1 MSYLVLARKWR
12 PQTFDDVVGQEFITL
27 TLKNAILSGKLAH
40 ALIFSGPRGV
50 GKTSTAR
57 IVAKALNCINKN
69 EEELMCSGKLCSFCS
84 EISEGTSIDVQEID
98 AASHTG
104 VNDVREIID
113 NVKYLP
119 SSAKMKI
126 YIIDEAHMLSQAAF
140 NALLKTLEEPPG
152 HVLFI
157 LATTESHKIPATIQS
172 RCQKYD
178 FKKLTVSEISD
189 KLRQISAD
197 ESIEIDS
204 ETISTIA
211 KEADGSIRDSL
222 SILDQVI
229 ATCGNKI
236 EYART
241 IEILGL
247 LDKTHIYDLL
257 KFILGKDPKSAV
269 EILHNVIKHGVIH
282 NKVADEIV
290 NIIRNAVM
298 VKICGKES
306 SLDLSDDEV
315 KELEILTLE
324 NSVEDL
330 EMLFSLAIEN
340 AENVHKSS
348 FQELSL
354 ESMVIKLATT
364 RNSIPINEILGKVT
378 SLAKK
383 ISSEPEVVEETIQPI
398 ENNRPENKKSVPNKK
413 KTNIVL
419 EEPPLIV
426 EEELVP
432 DPEIS
437 TEPEKIKEIPHVN
450 RNETFPEF
458 VRKQNAILG
467 VHLDKAI
474 SISEE
479 ESDIK
484 ILFNENNINFEYLH
498 RKNSIVSLKS
508 HANEYY
514 AKEMNIRIDF
524 KEQEKKISK
533 DNPGKPSIKDDN
545 AVKDALSIFD
555 GTILKTK
562 AVKKE

>member
-12 PQTFDDVVGQEFITL
+12 PKTFDDVVGQEFITL
-27 TLKNAILSGKLAH
+27 TLKNAILSNKLAH

-57 IVAKALNCINKN
+57 ILAKALNCINKN
-69 EEELMCSGKLCSFCS
+69 GDTLMCTDDPCTFCT
-84 EISEGTSIDVQEID
+84 EISEGSSIDVQEID

-104 VNDVREIID
+104 VNDVREIIE

-119 SSAKMKI
+119 SSAKMKV

-172 RCQKYD
+172 RCQRYD
-178 FKKLTVSEISD
+178 FKKLTVTEISD
-189 KLRQISAD
+189 KLRQISKD
-197 ESIEIDS
+197 ESIEIDR
-204 ETISTIA
+204 ETLLTLA

-236 EYART
+236 EYKRT
-241 IEILGL
+241 LKVLGL
-247 LDKTHIYDLL
+247 LDKTHLNSLL
-257 KFILGKDPKSAV
+257 KNILDKDPKSAV
-269 EILHNVIKHGVIH
+269 EILHNIINHGVIH
-282 NKVADEIV
+282 KKIADEIV

-298 VKICGKES
+298 VKICGS
-306 SLDLSDDEV
+306 DSNLDLTDDEV
-315 KELEILTLE
+315 KELEEFTGN
-324 NSVEDL
+324 NSIEDL

-364 RNSIPINEILGKVT
+364 RNSVPINEIMSKVT
-378 SLAKK
+378 ALAKK
-383 ISSEPEVVEETIQPI
+383 ISSGPDMAKEINAPAEKVVE
-398 ENNRPENKKSVPNKK
+398 KK
-413 KTNIVL
+413 KERTKPATEIKKIV
-419 EEPPLIV
+419 EEPPPIV
-426 EEELVP
+426 EDETVP
-432 DPEIS
+432 EPETSPQPEIE
-437 TEPEKIKEIPHVN
+437 EPPRIV
-450 RNETFPEF
+450 RSETFTEF
-458 VRKQNAILG
+458 VRQHNAILG
-467 VHLDKAI
+467 LHLDKAI
-474 SISEE
+474 SISDEA
-479 ESDIK
+479 SDLR
-484 ILFNENNINFEYLH
+484 ILFKENSINYEYLQ
-498 RKNSIVSLKS
+498 RKNSVVSLRS

-514 AKEMNIRIDF
+514 GKELNIRIDF
-524 KEQEKKISK
+524 NNQEEKINK
-533 DNPGKPSIKDDN
+533 DNPGKPSIKDGP
-545 AVKDALSIFD
+545 AVKDALNIFD

-562 AVKKE
+562 SVKKE

>member
-12 PQTFDDVVGQEFITL
+12 PKTFDDIVGQEFITL
-27 TLKNAILSGKLAH
+27 TLKNAILSNKLAH

-69 EEELMCSGKLCSFCS
+69 EDKLMCGGDLCSFCS

-104 VNDVREIID
+104 VNDVREIIE

-119 SSAKMKI
+119 SSANMKV

-178 FKKLTVSEISD
+178 FKKLTVSEISG
-189 KLRQISAD
+189 KLGQIAAD

-204 ETISTIA
+204 ETLSIIA

-229 ATCGNKI
+229 ATSGNKI
-236 EYART
+236 EYERT

-247 LDKTHIYDLL
+247 LDKTHLYDLL
-257 KFILGKDPKSAV
+257 KNILGKDPKSAV
-269 EILHNVIKHGVIH
+269 EILHNIIKHGVIH
-282 NKVADEIV
+282 KKIADEIV
-290 NIIRNAVM
+290 NNIRNAVM
-298 VKICGKES
+298 IKICGNES
-306 SLDLSDDEV
+306 SLDLTGDEV
-315 KELEILTLE
+315 KELEKLTRE

-383 ISSEPEVVEETIQPI
+383 ISSQPPVVEDTKQPV
-398 ENNRPENKKSVPNKK
+398 ENIGQDKKQEATKEQ
-413 KTNIVL
+413 KTTKVS
-419 EEPPLIV
+419 EEPPPIV
-426 EEELVP
+426 EDEIVP
-432 DPEIS
+432 EPGISPEPEI
-437 TEPEKIKEIPHVN
+437 PEIPHVN
-450 RNETFPEF
+450 NSETFTEF
-458 VRKQNAILG
+458 VKNQNAILG
-467 VHLDKAI
+467 LHLDKAI
-474 SISEE
+474 SVSEE
-479 ESDIK
+479 GSNIR

-498 RKNSIVSLKS
+498 RKNSVVSLKS

-514 AKEMNIRIDF
+514 GKELNIRIDF
-524 KEQEKKISK
+524 KNQEENISK
-533 DNPGKPSIKDDN
+533 DKQEKPSIKDGN

>member
-12 PQTFDDVVGQEFITL
+12 PKTFDDVVGQEFITL
-27 TLKNAILSGKLAH
+27 TLKNAILSNKLAH

-57 IVAKALNCINKN
+57 ILAKALNCINKN
-69 EEELMCSGKLCSFCS
+69 DDLLMCSEDPCSFCS
-84 EISEGTSIDVQEID
+84 EISEGSSIDVQEID

-104 VNDVREIID
+104 VNDVREIIE

-119 SSAKMKI
+119 SSAKMKV

-157 LATTESHKIPATIQS
+157 LATTESHKIPATIKS
-172 RCQKYD
+172 RCQRYD
-178 FKKLTVSEISD
+178 FKKLTVTEISD
-189 KLRQISAD
+189 KLAQISTD
-197 ESIEIDS
+197 ESIEIDR
-204 ETISTIA
+204 ETISTLA

-236 EYART
+236 EYQRT
-241 IEILGL
+241 LEVLGL
-247 LDKTHIYDLL
+247 LDKTHLNDLL
-257 KFILGKDPKSAV
+257 KYILNKDPKSAV
-269 EILHNVIKHGVIH
+269 EILHNIIKHGVIH
-282 NKVADEIV
+282 KKVADEIV

-298 VKICGKES
+298 IKICGKES

-315 KELEILTLE
+315 KELETLTSD

-364 RNSIPINEILGKVT
+364 RNSVPINEIMGKIT
-378 SLAKK
+378 ALAKK
-383 ISSEPEVVEETIQPI
+383 ISNEPGLTKETKAPAEKIV
-398 ENNRPENKKSVPNKK
+398 ENKKEEIKPEPKIKK
-413 KTNIVL
+413 VM
-419 EEPPLIV
+419 EEPPPII
-426 EEELVP
+426 EEAVVP
-432 DPEIS
+432 EPEIS
-437 TEPEKIKEIPHVN
+437 PQPEIADQPRIN
-450 RNETFPEF
+450 RSESFTEF
-458 VRKQNAILG
+458 VRQQNAILG
-467 VHLDKAI
+467 LHLDKAV
-474 SISEE
+474 SIIEE
-479 ESDIK
+479 ESDVR
-484 ILFNENNINFEYLH
+484 ILFNENNINYEYLR

-508 HANEYY
+508 HADEYY
-514 AKEMNIRIDF
+514 GKELNIRIDF
-524 KEQEKKISK
+524 TNEEVKISK
-533 DNPGKPSIKDDN
+533 DNPGKPSIKDGP
-545 AVKDALSIFD
+545 AVTDALNIFD

>member
-12 PQTFDDVVGQEFITL
+12 PKTFDDVVGQEFITL
-27 TLKNAILSGKLAH
+27 TLKNAVLSGKLAH

-69 EEELMCSGKLCSFCS
+69 DEELMCSGELCSFCS

-119 SSAKMKI
+119 SSANMKV

-178 FKKLTVSEISD
+178 FKKLTVSEISG
-189 KLRQISAD
+189 KLEQIAAD

-204 ETISTIA
+204 ETKSTIA

-257 KFILGKDPKSAV
+257 KNILGKDPKSAV
-269 EILHNVIKHGVIH
+269 EILHNIIKHGVIH
-282 NKVADEIV
+282 QKVADEIV

-298 VKICGKES
+298 VKICGNES
-306 SLDLSDDEV
+306 SLDLTGDEV
-315 KELEILTLE
+315 KDLEKLTRE

-364 RNSIPINEILGKVT
+364 RNSIPINEIIGKVT

-383 ISSEPEVVEETIQPI
+383 ISSDPPVTEDKKQPVENVAPA
-398 ENNRPENKKSVPNKK
+398 KKNGVTNEQ
-413 KTNIVL
+413 KTSKVL
-419 EEPPLIV
+419 EEPPPIV
-426 EEELVP
+426 EDEIVP
-432 DPEIS
+432 EPGISPEPEI
-437 TEPEKIKEIPHVN
+437 PEITQVK
-450 RNETFPEF
+450 RDETYSEF
-458 VRKQNAILG
+458 VKNQNAILG
-467 VHLDKAI
+467 LHLDKAI

-479 ESDIK
+479 GPDIK
-484 ILFNENNINFEYLH
+484 ILFNENNINFEYLR

-508 HANEYY
+508 HASEYY
-514 AKEMNIRIDF
+514 GKEMNIRIDF
-524 KEQEKKISK
+524 NIQEEKISK
-533 DNPGKPSIKDDN
+533 DHPGKPSIKDGN

>member
-12 PQTFDDVVGQEFITL
+12 PKTFDDVVGQEFITL
-27 TLKNAILSGKLAH
+27 TLKNAILSNKLAH

-57 IVAKALNCINKN
+57 ILAKALNCINKN
-69 EEELMCSGKLCSFCS
+69 DELLMCSGDPCSFCA
-84 EISEGTSIDVQEID
+84 EISEGRSIDVQEID

-119 SSAKMKI
+119 SSAKMKV

-172 RCQKYD
+172 RCQRYD
-178 FKKLTVSEISD
+178 FKKLTITEISD
-189 KLRQISAD
+189 KLAQISAD
-197 ESIEIDS
+197 ESIEIDR

-222 SILDQVI
+222 SILDQLI

-247 LDKTHIYDLL
+247 LDKTHLEDLL
-257 KFILGKDPKSAV
+257 KNILNKDPKSAV
-269 EILHNVIKHGVIH
+269 EILHNIIKHGVIH
-282 NKVADEIV
+282 RKIADEIV
-290 NIIRNAVM
+290 NNIRNAVM
-298 VKICGKES
+298 VKICGNES
-306 SLDLSDDEV
+306 SLDLTDDEV
-315 KELEILTLE
+315 NELEKLTRK

-364 RNSIPINEILGKVT
+364 RNSIPINEILGKIT

-383 ISSEPEVVEETIQPI
+383 ISSQPAVVEDTKQPV
-398 ENNRPENKKSVPNKK
+398 E
-413 KTNIVL
+413 NIVPERKKEL
-419 EEPPLIV
+419 TTEQKTTKVLKESPPPV
-426 EEELVP
+426 EEEMYY
-432 DPEIS
+432 
-437 TEPEKIKEIPHVN
+437 EPQIPFEPVTADTPGIN
-450 RNETFPEF
+450 RSESFVEF
-458 VRKQNAILG
+458 VRQQNAILG
-467 VHLDKAI
+467 LHLNKAI
-474 SISEE
+474 TVSEE
-479 ESDIK
+479 RSDLR

-498 RKNSIVSLKS
+498 RKNSVVLLKS

-514 AKEMNIRIDF
+514 GKELNIRIDF
-524 KEQEKKISK
+524 NNQEENISK
-533 DNPGKPSIKDDN
+533 DNQGKPSIKDGN

>member
-12 PQTFDDVVGQEFITL
+12 PKTFDDVVGQEFITL
-27 TLKNAILSGKLAH
+27 TLKNAILSNKLAH

-57 IVAKALNCINKN
+57 ILAKALNCINKN
-69 EEELMCSGKLCSFCS
+69 DELLMCSEDPCSFCS
-84 EISEGTSIDVQEID
+84 EISEGSSIDVQEID

-104 VNDVREIID
+104 VNDVREIIE

-119 SSAKMKI
+119 SSAKMKV

-172 RCQKYD
+172 RCQRYD
-178 FKKLTVSEISD
+178 FKKLTVTEISD
-189 KLRQISAD
+189 KLAQISAD
-197 ESIEIDS
+197 ESIEIDR
-204 ETISTIA
+204 ETISTLA

-236 EYART
+236 EYQRT
-241 IEILGL
+241 LEVLGL
-247 LDKTHIYDLL
+247 LDKTHLNDLL
-257 KFILGKDPKSAV
+257 KFILNKDPKSAV
-269 EILHNVIKHGVIH
+269 EILHNIIKHGVIYKKIA
-282 NKVADEIV
+282 NEIV

-298 VKICGKES
+298 IKICGKES

-315 KELEILTLE
+315 KELETLTSS

-340 AENVHKSS
+340 AENLHKSS
-348 FQELSL
+348 FQEMSL

-364 RNSIPINEILGKVT
+364 RNSVPINEIMGKIT
-378 SLAKK
+378 TLAKK
-383 ISSEPEVVEETIQPI
+383 ISNEPGTVKETKIPAEKI
-398 ENNRPENKKSVPNKK
+398 IENKKEEIKPEPKIKK
-413 KTNIVL
+413 VM
-419 EEPPLIV
+419 EEPPPIII
-426 EEELVP
+426 EEAVP
-432 DPEIS
+432 EPEIS
-437 TEPEKIKEIPHVN
+437 PQPEIADPPRIN
-450 RNETFPEF
+450 RSESFTEF
-458 VRKQNAILG
+458 VRQQNAILG
-467 VHLDKAI
+467 LHLDKAV
-474 SISEE
+474 SIIEE
-479 ESDIK
+479 ESDVR
-484 ILFNENNINFEYLH
+484 ILFNENNINYEYLR

-508 HANEYY
+508 HADEYY
-514 AKEMNIRIDF
+514 GKDLNIRIDF
-524 KEQEKKISK
+524 TNEEVKISK
-533 DNPGKPSIKDDN
+533 DNPGKPSIKDGP
-545 AVKDALSIFD
+545 AVKDALNIFD